1 MRKNKQQIK
10 QKEERTFFQHLK
22 TQRLNLKAP
31 INDVKIHAVKTLT
44 TQIVFV
50 CYYKADVILYQ
61 WD

>member
-22 TQRLNLKAP
+22 TQRPNLKAP
-31 INDVKIHAVKTLT
+31 SNDVKIQGVKTLT

-50 CYYKADVILYQ
+50 CY
-61 WD
+61 